1 MTYPSTNQ
9 ELLTQQ
15 IVSKQGM
22 MPESVTS
29 KQMEPVFLKNQGE
42 ELQKFTD
49 VSGTLLAR
57 DWKGFGNQAQTG
69 VMEWQ

>member
-1 MTYPSTNQ
+1 
-9 ELLTQQ
+9 
-15 IVSKQGM
+15 M

-29 KQMEPVFLKNQGE
+29 KQLEPVFLKNQGK

-69 VMEWQ
+69 VMEWK